1 MNAGRLKCWI
11 GGVAVIGPGLPG
23 WAESEAIL
31 AGAIPWERSDIVVPA
46 PSLLSPTER
55 RRTSLTVRLALSAA
69 MEACADVEAPETLE
83 TVFASGNGDGAVV
96 GGILEALHDPAG
108 VIISPT
114 QFHNSVHN
122 AAAGYWHIAV
132 RSTAPSIS
140 LGCHDYS
147 FGTGLLA
154 AVTQTMAHKAGV
166 LLCAY
171 DVPLPEP
178 LATVRP
184 TAFSF
189 ATAMV
194 LWPEK
199 PRNARGMLSMSYVP
213 TTEPKDQSMD
223 GLGALVTENPAARSL
238 PLLRALAMKNDSPFS
253 IALAEDAHLS
263 IQVASC

>member
-1 MNAGRLKCWI
+1 MNAGPLQCWI
-11 GGVAVIGPGLPG
+11 GSVAVIGPGLPG
-23 WAESEAIL
+23 WAASEAIL
-31 AGAIPWERSDIVVPA
+31 AGNIPWERSDVVVPA
-46 PSLLSPTER
+46 PALLSPTER

-69 MEACADVEAPETLE
+69 MEACADVAAPEALE
-83 TVFASGNGDGAVV
+83 TVFTSGNGDGAVV

-132 RSTAPSIS
+132 GSTAPSIS

-147 FGTGLLA
+147 FGAGLLA
-154 AVTQTMAHKAGV
+154 AVTQTMVHKGGV

-178 LATVRP
+178 LAAVRP
-184 TAFSF
+184 TASSF

-199 PRNARGMLSMSYVP
+199 PVNARGMLSMSYVATAQP
-213 TTEPKDQSMD
+213 GNESVD

-238 PLLRALAMKNDSPFS
+238 PLLLALATRNSSPFR
-253 IALAEDAHLS
+253 IPLADDAHLFL
-263 IQVASC
+263 QVAPC

>member
-1 MNAGRLKCWI
+1 MNADRLQCWI

-23 WAESEAIL
+23 WAASEAIL
-31 AGAIPWERSDIVVPA
+31 AGAIPWERRDVVVPA
-46 PSLLSPTER
+46 PTLLSPTER
-55 RRTSLTVRLALSAA
+55 RRTSLTVRLGLSAA
-69 MEACADVEAPETLE
+69 TEACADVAAPELLE

-147 FGTGLLA
+147 FGAGLLA
-154 AVTQTMAHKAGV
+154 AVTQTLVREGGV

-184 TAFSF
+184 TASSF

-199 PRNARGMLSMSYVP
+199 PANARGMLSVSYVP
-213 TTEPKDQSMD
+213 TAAPGDEPVD
-223 GLGALVTENPAARSL
+223 GVGALVTENPAARSL
-238 PLLRALAMKNDSPFS
+238 PLLRALAMKNTNPFS
-253 IALAEDAHLS
+253 IPLADDAHLS
-263 IQVASC
+263 LQVAPC

>member
-1 MNAGRLKCWI
+1 MTAGRLQCWI
-11 GGVAVIGPGLPG
+11 GGISVIGPGLPG
-23 WAESEAIL
+23 WAASETIL
-31 AGAIPWERSDIVVPA
+31 AGTTPWERRDVVVPA
-46 PSLLSPTER
+46 PTLLSPTER

-69 MEACADVEAPETLE
+69 MEACTDVAAPELLE

-96 GGILEALHDPAG
+96 GGILEALHDPTG

-132 RSTAPSIS
+132 SSTAPSIS
-140 LGCHDYS
+140 LGSHDYS
-147 FGTGLLA
+147 FGAGLLA
-154 AVTQTMAHKAGV
+154 AVTQTAVHKSGV

-178 LATVRP
+178 LAAVRP
-184 TAFSF
+184 TASSF

-199 PRNARGMLSMSYVP
+199 PTNARGMLSVLYVP
-213 TTEPKDQSMD
+213 TAPPGDEPVD
-223 GLGALVTENPAARSL
+223 GVGALLMENPAARSL
-238 PLLRALAMKNDSPFS
+238 PLLRALAMKNTNSFS
-253 IALAEDAHLS
+253 IPLAEDTHLS
-263 IQVASC
+263 LQVTPC